1 MEIFIMKKRNTKN
14 TAYWTKVKVIN
25 VIILC
30 FLVSCQP
37 QNQAPVVVSDME
49 VEKRFQPVFYNVD
62 RDIPIREYFEFLDAM
77 VAHLDTA
84 LSYPINEY
92 LIAHANPWL
101 IDSLVHT
108 DYYYLKEKGIF
119 NEDPK
124 ALPALRKGDQLLIP
138 DSLMADSLRKN
149 LDHTLIDVNI
159 PEFTLR
165 IIENDKVL
173 YAFPVRVGRVAKK
186 YLAMAGRKI
195 DLRTKTGTGQI
206 IRVNRNPVFI
216 NPSNNKRYYKTRRD
230 DGNLTKLP
238 RTPWIE
244 PELDGQRYGQLIHP
258 TTNPETLGKAYSN
271 GCLGMREGDMWR
283 VYYHAPVGTP
293 IQVRYSL
300 QVIDEKGDTTFLK
313 NIYPGFEQKE
323 RRRKIIAATRPST
336 PDTEVHS
343 PICDCGVI
351 AE

>member
-1 MEIFIMKKRNTKN
+1 MH
-14 TAYWTKVKVIN
+14 KVFAL
-25 VIILC
+25 ILLC
-30 FLVSCQP
+30 LLVTCKP
-37 QNQAPVVVSDME
+37 QNETPVVVSDME
-49 VEKRFQPVFYNVD
+49 VPKGFQPVFYDVD
-62 RDIPIREYFEFLDAM
+62 QEVPIREYFEFMDALI
-77 VAHLDTA
+77 AHLDTTIN
-84 LSYPINEY
+84 YPLNEY

-119 NEDPK
+119 NEDPQ

-138 DSLMADSLRKN
+138 DSLMADSLWKN
-149 LDHTLIDVNI
+149 LDHTRIDVNI

-173 YAFPVRVGRVAKK
+173 YTFPVRVGRVEQK
-186 YLAMAGRKI
+186 YLAMAGRKV

-206 IRVNRNPVFI
+206 VRVNRNPVFI
-216 NPSNNKRYYKTRRD
+216 NPGNNKQYYKTRRD

-258 TTNPETLGKAYSN
+258 TTNPETLGKPYSN

-293 IQVRYSL
+293 IQIRYSL
-300 QVIDEKGDTTFLK
+300 QVIDAKGDTTLLK
-313 NIYPGFEQKE
+313 NIYPGFEKIE
-323 RRRKIIAATRPST
+323 TRRRIIAATMFSRS
-336 PDTEVHS
+336 DAEAHS
-343 PICDCGVI
+343 SICDCGVL
-351 AE
+351 EE